1 MSKSRGGLPG
11 RTKRARHFPFL
22 PWWAVVTS
30 ALGATVLSGGA
41 SQVAQWVE
49 SLPAMQG
56 TQEIL
61 VQSLSRGVGV
71 GRSPGGGHGNL
82 LQYSCLE
89 NPMDRGAWRSVVYG
103 VAESWTEH
111 TRTRSVD
118 WGKRYLG
125 FVSVSLLI
133 QGKPAL
139 FNSARTFWGAR
150 KPYFRG
156 VSNVKKYHP
165 YF

>member
-1 MSKSRGGLPG
+1 MMTMMMCIRFMFDKFAINDESFPDYSAGKESACSSGDTEDPGLIP
-11 RTKRARHFPFL
+11 
-22 PWWAVVTS
+22 
-30 ALGATVLSGGA
+30 AL
-41 SQVAQWVE
+41 
-49 SLPAMQG
+49 
-56 TQEIL
+56 
-61 VQSLSRGVGV
+61 

-156 VSNVKKYHP
+156 VSNVKKHHP
-165 YF
+165 YFQTANDIKDEGGKPTQRKQ